1 MCCAERARRLGREMT
16 VSKAREAYFREGER
30 MTREYYLAD
39 PSNPYRQS
47 GKTGGAKHWETTRRC
62 IAQAVNA
69 DGDYLDLGCANGLL
83 LESLVGWCADRGYT
97 ITPHGVDFV
106 PELVDL
112 ARQRLPTHAAN
123 FHVANASFWQPPRRY
138 RFVQLLLDAVPPADE
153 RAYVARVLREMVA
166 SPGRLIVSIY
176 GQGTSATPEVAV
188 ETLERLGF
196 EAAGATACVSAS
208 VAWIDKAE

>member
-1 MCCAERARRLGREMT
+1 MTDKAR
-16 VSKAREAYFREGER
+16 REAYFRESER
-30 MTREYYLAD
+30 AIRDYYLAD

-47 GKTGGAKHWETTRRC
+47 GRTGGAKHWAITRRC

-69 DGDYLDLGCANGLL
+69 NGDYLDLGCANGLL

-112 ARQRLPTHAAN
+112 ARQRLPIYAAN
-123 FHVANASFWQPPRRY
+123 FHVANAFFWQPPRRY

-166 SPGRLIVSIY
+166 SPGRLIVSVY
-176 GQGTSATPEVAV
+176 GQGTSATPEVAMK
-188 ETLERLGF
+188 TLQGLGF
-196 EAAGATACVSAS
+196 KASGATACVSAT
-208 VAWIDKAE
+208 VAWIDKADSGLGAG